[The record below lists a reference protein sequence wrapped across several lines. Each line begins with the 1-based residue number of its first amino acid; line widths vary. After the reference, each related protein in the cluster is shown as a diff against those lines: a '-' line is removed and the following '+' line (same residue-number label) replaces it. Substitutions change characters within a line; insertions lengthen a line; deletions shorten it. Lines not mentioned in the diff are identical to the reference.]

1 MYKKSMSYM
10 ITLLLITSLALFGAG
25 CVGNDGT
32 TDHGS
37 DGEIQSIQIKGS
49 DTVLP
54 LAQGEAEVFMTEYP
68 DKVVS
73 IIGGGSGVGIAALI
87 DGEID
92 IAMTSREMK
101 ESEIENAHA
110 NGVNPV
116 QQTIAWD
123 GISVVVNP
131 ENPVSELTYEQLKA
145 IYVGDISNWNEV
157 GGEDREIVVLSRD
170 SSSGTYE
177 YFKDEVMDD
186 EEYRADALINPSTGA
201 IIQTVSQNPNAIGYV
216 GVAYLDETVK
226 ALSVDKGEGV
236 EEPTSENILAGTY
249 PLARPLYFYTDG
261 EPTGLALE
269 FIEFISSGT
278 GEETIFEVGYFPA

>member
-1 MYKKSMSYM
+1 MSKKSMSYV
-10 ITLLLITSLALFGAG
+10 ITLLLVTSLALFGAG
-25 CVGNDGT
+25 CVGNDA
-32 TDHGS
+32 TDSGS
-37 DGEIQSIQIKGS
+37 DEEMQSIQIKGS

-54 LAQGEAEVFMTEYP
+54 LAQAEAEVFMMENT
-68 DKVVS
+68 DSTVS

-87 DGEID
+87 DGEVD
-92 IAMTSREMK
+92 IAMASRAMK
-101 ESEIENAHA
+101 ESEIENAQA
-110 NGVNPV
+110 NGVDPL
-116 QQTIAWD
+116 QHTIAWD

-131 ENPVSELTYEQLKA
+131 ENPVSDLTYEQLEA

-177 YFKDEVMDD
+177 YFKDEVM
-186 EEYRADALINPSTGA
+186 EGNEYRADALINPSTGA

-226 ALSVDKGEGV
+226 ALAVDKGEGA
-236 EEPTSENILAGTY
+236 EDPTSENILSGAY

-261 EPTGLALE
+261 EPAGLALE
-269 FIEFISSGT
+269 FIEFISSET

>member
-1 MYKKSMSYM
+1 MSKKSISYM
-10 ITLLLITSLALFGAG
+10 ITLLLVTSLALFGAG
-25 CVGNDGT
+25 CVGNDG
-32 TDHGS
+32 S
-37 DGEIQSIQIKGS
+37 EVEMQSIMIKGS

-54 LAQGEAEVFMTEYP
+54 LAQAEAEVFMMEYP
-68 DKVVS
+68 DTSVS

-101 ESEIENAHA
+101 GSEIENAQA
-110 NGVNPV
+110 NGIDPLE
-116 QQTIAWD
+116 QTIAWD

-131 ENPVSELTYEQLKA
+131 ENPVSYLTFEQLKA
-145 IYVGDISNWNEV
+145 IYVGDVSNWNEV

-177 YFKDEVMDD
+177 YFKDEVLAGN
-186 EEYRADALINPSTGA
+186 EYRADALINPSTGA
-201 IIQTVSQNPNAIGYV
+201 IIQTVSQNQNAIGYV
-216 GVAYLDETVK
+216 GVAYLDGTTK
-226 ALSVDKGEGV
+226 ALAVDNGSGAEK
-236 EEPTSENILAGTY
+236 PTSENILAGTY
-249 PLARPLYFYTDG
+249 PLARPLYFYTNG

-269 FIEFISSGT
+269 FIEFISSEI